1 MSSTTPVVVHRIQ
14 GEGGRRV
21 TIWGR
26 IAGVVYSDGDLIEVL
41 RIAGLP
47 DPDQI
52 VATFTSSVLEWRDG
66 PPHDYGRGPGEPV
79 PRPAPRR

>member
-1 MSSTTPVVVHRIQ
+1 MPNTALIVVHRIQ

-21 TIWGR
+21 TIRGQSQGT
-26 IAGVVYSDGDLIEVL
+26 AYTDADLIEIL
-41 RIAGLP
+41 RIAHVP
-47 DPDQI
+47 DPED
-52 VATFTSSVLEWRDG
+52 VVSGSSPLLEWRDG

>member
-1 MSSTTPVVVHRIQ
+1 MGTAPIVVHRIQ

-21 TIWGR
+21 TIRGR
-26 IAGVVYSDGDLIEVL
+26 IQGAVYSDADLIEVL
-41 RIAGLP
+41 RVVGVP
-47 DPDQI
+47 DPDQ
-52 VATFTSSVLEWRDG
+52 VVDASSSPFLEWRDS